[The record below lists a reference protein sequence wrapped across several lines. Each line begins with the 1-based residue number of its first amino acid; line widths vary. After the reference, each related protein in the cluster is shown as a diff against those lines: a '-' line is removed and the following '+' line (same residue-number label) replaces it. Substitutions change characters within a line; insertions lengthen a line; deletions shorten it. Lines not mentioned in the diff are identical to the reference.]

1 VREDAAIADR
11 RHEVRLAARG
21 WRRAGAVDDAT
32 LASIEAA
39 YPDDRGRLGP
49 AFRAVAFLLGL
60 LALNAFFGVIAVAS
74 GSSGGFGG
82 ACLVFSLLLVVATET
97 LVGPLKRADSG
108 IETATGLLS
117 LVYAVVALG
126 FLSEKALPESS
137 LIGALLA
144 AAAVLGALGS
154 ARWGSPLLAF
164 VAGAGAFVFL
174 ARLPSG
180 RLLWMVGAAV
190 AAPLLLRASE
200 SPGLPPAHR
209 SSCRLGVVM
218 ALCAFYVA
226 VHLGSLDFG
235 WLEWLAEFRDH
246 GVAGAAWVRPLS
258 ILATALVPVS
268 VLGFG
273 VATRRA
279 YLVNLGILLG
289 VASLVTLRFYVH
301 VAPAWVVLVASGAAA
316 LGVTLG
322 VRRLLAGG
330 HDGARGGFTAEP
342 LFGDP
347 TRRHAAEIVGTV
359 AAFAPPAAAV
369 PGGGPSR
376 PDPLEPGGGG
386 FGGGGAT
393 SDF

>member
-1 VREDAAIADR
+1 VRTEAALADR

-32 LASIEAA
+32 LASIESA
-39 YPDDRGRLGP
+39 YPDDRSRLGP
-49 AFRAVAFLLGL
+49 AFRAVAFVLGL
-60 LALNAFFGVIAVAS
+60 LALNAFFGVIAIAS
-74 GSSGGFGG
+74 GSSGGFGA
-82 ACLVFSLLLVVATET
+82 ACLVFSLLLIAATET
-97 LVGPLKRADSG
+97 LVGPLRRADSG
-108 IETATGLLS
+108 LETATALLS
-117 LVYAVVALG
+117 VVYAVVALG
-126 FLSEKALPESS
+126 FLLAKSLPESA
-137 LIGALLA
+137 LIGVLLA

-164 VAGAGAFVFL
+164 VAGVCAFVFL

-180 RLLWMVGAAV
+180 RLLWLLAAAV
-190 AAPLLLRASE
+190 AVPLLLRASE
-200 SPGLPPAHR
+200 SAGLPPAHR

-218 ALCAFYVA
+218 ALCASYVA

-235 WLEWLAEFRDH
+235 WLEWLAEFRDK
-246 GVAGAAWVRPLS
+246 GIAGAAWVRPLS
-258 ILATALVPVS
+258 ILATALVPVA

-273 VATRRA
+273 VATRRV
-279 YLVNLGILLG
+279 YLVSLGILLG

-301 VAPAWVVLVASGAAA
+301 VAPAWMVLVASGAAA

-322 VRRLLAGG
+322 VRRLLAAGP
-330 HDGARGGFTAEP
+330 GAERGGFTAEP

-347 TRRHAAEIVGTV
+347 KRRHAAEVVGTV

-369 PGGGPSR
+369 PGGGTSR
-376 PDPLEPGGGG
+376 PGPLEPGGGA